1 MDGPTSLA
9 APLKLDRLID
19 PSPSNGPARGGP
31 LPELLDSRYGGD
43 LAIPLRSSG
52 PTMIANFVTTLD
64 GVVSYGS
71 SEAAGGTEI
80 SGSFEPDRFLMGLL
94 RALADAVLIGAGT
107 LRAAPDEAWTPAFI
121 HPPSATAFG
130 EFRRRLGLP
139 AAPTTVLVSG
149 SGAVDLG
156 HPGLADPRTDVLLI
170 TTERGAARLAG
181 RAVPGSVRI
190 RAAGQERVAPRDL
203 MRVLDEH
210 GVRLVLCEGGPR
222 LFGQLLAAGLV
233 DELFLTLA
241 PQTAGRSAGAR
252 RLALVEGS
260 AFSVAAAPW
269 ARLIGLRR
277 AGDHLFARYRF
288 RPEEVEA

>member
-1 MDGPTSLA
+1 MDGHAALA
-9 APLKLDRLID
+9 VPARLDRLID
-19 PSPSNGPARGGP
+19 PPPCSGPARGGP
-31 LPELLDSRYGGD
+31 LPEPLGSRYGGD
-43 LAIPLRSSG
+43 LAIPLRPSG

-71 SEAAGGTEI
+71 PGAAGGTAI
-80 SGSFEPDRFLMGLL
+80 SGSFEPDRFVMGLL
-94 RALADAVLIGAGT
+94 RTLADAVLIGAGT
-107 LRAAPDEAWTPAFI
+107 LRATTDEAWTPAFI
-121 HPPSATAFG
+121 HPPSAAAFG
-130 EFRRRLGLP
+130 EFRRALGLS
-139 AAPTTVLVSG
+139 AAPATVLISG

-181 RAVPGSVRI
+181 RAAPGNVRI
-190 RAAGQERVAPRDL
+190 HVAGQERVAPRDL
-203 MRVLDEH
+203 LRVLDEH

-222 LFGQLLAAGLV
+222 LFGQLLAAGLI

-260 AFSVAAAPW
+260 AFSVATAPW